1 MQKVQRRLIV
11 HTMRK
16 ICRETNSFDFY
27 TEHFFLIWVKFFFLC
42 DCLKYK
48 PRVFND

>member
-27 TEHFFLIWVKFFFLC
+27 TEHFFLIWVKFFSS
-42 DCLKYK
+42 
-48 PRVFND
+48 VIV